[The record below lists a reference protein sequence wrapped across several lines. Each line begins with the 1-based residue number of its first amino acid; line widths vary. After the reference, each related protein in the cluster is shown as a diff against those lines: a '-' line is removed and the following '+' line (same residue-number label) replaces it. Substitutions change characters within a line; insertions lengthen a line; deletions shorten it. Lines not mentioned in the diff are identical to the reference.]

1 MPWPSREAALA
12 AWARDRVDHRP
23 LPDPAA
29 PARTVAAFFA
39 RLGPAGST
47 RLAARHPLVV
57 GNLNGVPV
65 SLRYHANRIT
75 LARAYAAERSR
86 VDDTRLSPE
95 GRHEARRRVDRF
107 ASLMRPGRQVLAFD
121 PTGTGRAAEVLGD
134 LERARHVSVIVPG
147 VDTNLLTFQK
157 THGRYGAPAGMAE
170 ALYAAERRASP
181 RARVAVI
188 AWADYTAPVGIGV
201 DAVIGRLA
209 EDGAVRLVGLAE
221 SLPRG
226 RARGRCFLMPR
237 ATASGVLGGALGTAP
252 AAPPGCSTWPW
263 PEALVDA
270 ASSGRRTRRLTCVC
284 RLMTGRRRRRS
295 RTCRTWT
302 VGGSGY
308 GALTGRA
315 RSCARPAGRS
325 VRGCARP
332 PERPYFVPGGL
343 TSLAG
348 LHQRSTSLLLV
359 LSGVLL
365 LLTSAVRARGD
376 AQRRLAE
383 QETISEAERARRTL
397 LEERARIARELH
409 DVVAHHMSVI
419 TVQADSAPYRI
430 PQLPEAA
437 REEFTSIAASA
448 RESLAEMRRLLSV
461 LRSDGS
467 EGERA
472 PQPGLDR
479 VQQLVEATVRAGV
492 PAELRLA
499 ADLGEVPQA
508 VDLSAYRIVQEA
520 LANVVRHA
528 PGASTR
534 VSVRADEGWL
544 TVLVVNGPSLE
555 EGSSVERGVPGTGHG
570 LVGMR
575 ERVRLTGGSL
585 DTGPLP
591 DGGFRVAARLP
602 LRTKD
607 TE

>member
-1 MPWPSREAALA
+1 MDIESRHRPPTAPPPVARRWVVTRTREVFQGLGAALTTPTTPGAPLLAGAPGRWVRLLPYVVAFSFVA
-12 AWARDRVDHRP
+12 ALLPSTVVLLINDYGVNGALAGAVGTAQTLPLLLAVARP
-23 LPDPAA
+23 LEAWWIVFAA
-29 PARTVAAFFA
+29 DV
-39 RLGPAGST
+39 LGALVLLGADGT
-47 RLAARHPLVV
+47 RAEYWPWTPPLVV
-57 GNLNGVPV
+57 GYCALMLALG
-65 SLRYHANRIT
+65 LR
-75 LARAYAAERSR
+75 ES
-86 VDDTRLSPE
+86 
-95 GRHEARRRVDRF
+95 
-107 ASLMRPGRQVLAFD
+107 
-121 PTGTGRAAEVLGD
+121 
-134 LERARHVSVIVPG
+134 
-147 VDTNLLTFQK
+147 
-157 THGRYGAPAGMAE
+157 
-170 ALYAAERRASP
+170 RRALF
-181 RARVAVI
+181 
-188 AWADYTAPVGIGV
+188 GV
-201 DAVIGRLA
+201 WLA
-209 EDGAVRLVGLAE
+209 TGAAGY
-221 SLPRG
+221 
-226 RARGRCFLMPR
+226 
-237 ATASGVLGGALGTAP
+237 VL
-252 AAPPGCSTWPW
+252 
-263 PEALVDA
+263 EAF
-270 ASSGRRTRRLTCVC
+270 
-284 RLMTGRRRRRS
+284 
-295 RTCRTWT
+295 
-302 VGGSGY
+302 
-308 GALTGRA
+308 
-315 RSCARPAGRS
+315 RPAGYTS
-325 VRGCARP
+325 VH
-332 PERPYFVPGGL
+332 
-343 TSLAG
+343 T
-348 LHQRSTSLLLV
+348 LLLV

-365 LLTSAVRARGD
+365 LLASAVRARGD

-430 PQLPEAA
+430 PELPEAA
-437 REEFTSIAASA
+437 REEFSSIAASA
-448 RESLAEMRRLLSV
+448 RESLTEMRRLLSV
-461 LRSDGS
+461 LRSDGG

-534 VSVRADEGWL
+534 VSVRAEDGWL

-555 EGSSVERGVPGTGHG
+555 EGSSVERGAPGTGHG